1 MVHLYKKELYYYL
14 NNATGYIVVIL
25 FAVFANFMFMK
36 DIFLSGSGSM
46 RPFFGLVPW
55 LLMVFIPAVSMR
67 IIAEEKRINTL
78 EVLLT
83 LPVSET
89 QLVIA
94 KFAALMTV
102 VLIGL
107 SLTFG
112 IPLTLAIAAGVYLP
126 EIIVGYVGL
135 ILLSAAYT
143 GISMFFSSLT
153 RNQVIALLASV
164 IVLFLLNVLA
174 TDFVATAA
182 PKVVQDNLMYFSP
195 LYHLQNFMNGLLDIR
210 SITYFVSLTV
220 VSLFVTIADME
231 KRG

>member
-1 MVHLYKKELYYYL
+1 MFHLYKKELYYYL

-36 DIFLSGSGSM
+36 DIFVSGSGSM
-46 RPFFGLVPW
+46 RPFFGLAPW

-67 IIAEEKRINTL
+67 IIAEEKRINTM

-89 QLVIA
+89 QLVVA

-107 SLTFG
+107 SLTCG

-126 EIIVGYVGL
+126 EIIVGYAGL

-153 RNQVIALLASV
+153 KNQVIALLASV

-182 PKVVQDNLMYFSP
+182 PKIVQDNLMYFSP

-210 SITYFVSLTV
+210 SITYFVSLTAV
-220 VSLFVTIADME
+220 ALFVTVADME